1 MADLFSKSGDLS
13 KNVDIEAAVLAP
25 LLLRDERPPDENSPA
40 ITAISLLLVSLLS
53 LCLFVLSS
61 MLEIRMELVDPLLI
75 DAQEHQGVGIT
86 LLIIHALQLA
96 DVDRVSAAL
105 DTEDTSSLRVDGT
118 DIDSLLHALQSH
130 AEEKDPSDLQIDWQV
145 DKDLAQCGNLWLVLL
160 SLIRHSLAILGQDR
174 WRDGQSTC
182 LLQVLDG
189 VVDIAELRRLDGP
202 P

>member
-1 MADLFSKSGDLS
+1 M
-13 KNVDIEAAVLAP
+13 
-25 LLLRDERPPDENSPA
+25 
-40 ITAISLLLVSLLS
+40 
-53 LCLFVLSS
+53 
-61 MLEIRMELVDPLLI
+61 
-75 DAQEHQGVGIT
+75 
-86 LLIIHALQLA
+86 QLA

-105 DTEDTSSLRVDGT
+105 DTEDTSSLRVDGA
-118 DIDSLLHALQSH
+118 DIDSLLHALESH
-130 AEEKDPSDLQIDWQV
+130 TEEKDPSDLQIDWQV
-145 DKDLAQCGNLWLVLL
+145 DKDLAQCSNLWLVLL